1 MTTKRVHL
9 HRIRHRP
16 EFLAEAL
23 KAPLGPSPFAP
34 FCLLAAFESEWT
46 LVLSCKCPRL
56 VSNPPLRFYM
66 VTSKGEMDRERDGLP
81 VWGVTEAFWALIG
94 HRVIAGI
101 SSSGARVGAGSP
113 ATSTLIPLVPSSN
126 WLAGCYRHWDG
137 RAGTEGDRRVAL
149 RGFLEHILF
158 LRVLLL
164 SPKGSNSCPG

>member
-66 VTSKGEMDRERDGLP
+66 VTSKGEMGRE
-81 VWGVTEAFWALIG
+81 
-94 HRVIAGI
+94 
-101 SSSGARVGAGSP
+101 
-113 ATSTLIPLVPSSN
+113 
-126 WLAGCYRHWDG
+126 
-137 RAGTEGDRRVAL
+137 
-149 RGFLEHILF
+149 
-158 LRVLLL
+158 
-164 SPKGSNSCPG
+164 

>member
-66 VTSKGEMDRERDGLP
+66 VTSKRGRLRSEMGCQF
-81 VWGVTEAFWALIG
+81 GVRRHGSVL
-94 HRVIAGI
+94 GI
-101 SSSGARVGAGSP
+101 DWSP
-113 ATSTLIPLVPSSN
+113 
-126 WLAGCYRHWDG
+126 R
-137 RAGTEGDRRVAL
+137 DRR
-149 RGFLEHILF
+149 
-158 LRVLLL
+158 
-164 SPKGSNSCPG
+164 N